1 MIPDLNQP
9 VENPKLKAL
18 LNKRATAPQ
27 EAQLDVVN
35 EIAEEI
41 AMNAH
46 FLAVVNFGGSPVQN
60 TLTVLHYS
68 LRVLRCLF
76 RA

>member
-35 EIAEEI
+35 EIAC
-41 AMNAH
+41 
-46 FLAVVNFGGSPVQN
+46 L
-60 TLTVLHYS
+60 S
-68 LRVLRCLF
+68 LRIGMSSASGSLSRT
-76 RA
+76 AT